1 MSLISLRAVRKTYH
15 LGVTEVHALKGI
27 DLDIEQGEFTAVWGP
42 SGSGKSSLLNLI
54 GMLDAPSSGQVLLDD
69 KPINDLSDDQRAEMR
84 NAKIGFVFQNFNL
97 VPVLSAQ
104 ENVALPL
111 QIRGM
116 AAAEAEQ
123 KAAAALAE
131 VGLAEH
137 AQRRPDLLSG
147 GQRQRVA
154 IARAL
159 VTQPEIVIA
168 DEPTA
173 NLDAENSRLVIELM
187 RDMNQRH
194 KVTFLFST
202 HDQRVIDRAHRVIT
216 LVDGRISDDTA
227 PVHVQK

>member
-1 MSLISLRAVRKTYH
+1 MSLISLRAVKKTYH

-69 KPINDLSDDQRAEMR
+69 KPVDRLSDDQRAELR

-202 HDQRVIDRAHRVIT
+202 HDPRLIDKVGRLIKLADGQ
-216 LVDGRISDDTA
+216 LVNGEQA
-227 PVHVQK
+227 

>member
-1 MSLISLRAVRKTYH
+1 MSLISLRAVSKTYH
-15 LGVTEVHALKGI
+15 LGMTEVHALKGV
-27 DLDIEQGEFTAVWGP
+27 DLNIEQGEFTAVWGP

-54 GMLDAPSSGQVLLDD
+54 GMLDTPSTGQVLLDD
-69 KPINDLSDDQRAEMR
+69 KPVDSLSDDQRAELR

-97 VPVLSAQ
+97 VPVLSAL

-111 QIRGM
+111 QIRGIP
-116 AAAEAEQ
+116 AAQANQ
-123 KAAAALAE
+123 QAADALAE
-131 VGLAEH
+131 VGLADH
-137 AQRRPDLLSG
+137 AKRRPDLLSG

-159 VTQPEIVIA
+159 VTKPEIVIA

-202 HDQRVIDRAHRVIT
+202 HDPRLIDKVGRLIKLADGQ
-216 LVDGRISDDTA
+216 LVNGEQA
-227 PVHVQK
+227 

>member
-1 MSLISLRAVRKTYH
+1 MSLISLRAVSKTYH
-15 LGVTEVHALKGI
+15 LGMTEVHALKGV
-27 DLDIEQGEFTAVWGP
+27 DLNIEQGEFTAVWGP

-54 GMLDAPSSGQVLLDD
+54 GMLDTASTGQVLLDD
-69 KPINDLSDDQRAEMR
+69 KPVDSLSDDQRAELR

-97 VPVLSAQ
+97 VPVLSAL

-111 QIRGM
+111 QIRGIP
-116 AAAEAEQ
+116 AAQANQ
-123 KAAAALAE
+123 QAADALAE
-131 VGLAEH
+131 VGLADH
-137 AQRRPDLLSG
+137 AKRRPDLLSG

-159 VTQPEIVIA
+159 VTKPEIVIA

-202 HDQRVIDRAHRVIT
+202 HDPRLIDKVGRLIKLADGQ
-216 LVDGRISDDTA
+216 LVNGEQA
-227 PVHVQK
+227 

>member
-15 LGVTEVHALKGI
+15 LGQTEVHALKGI
-27 DLDIEQGEFTAVWGP
+27 DLAIEQGEFTAVWGP

-69 KPINDLSDDQRAEMR
+69 KPINDLSDDQRADMR

-116 AAAEAEQ
+116 AAPQANQ
-123 KAAAALAE
+123 LAADALAE
-131 VGLAEH
+131 VGLADH
-137 AQRRPDLLSG
+137 ARRRPDLLSG

-159 VTQPEIVIA
+159 VTKPEIVIA

-173 NLDAENSRLVIELM
+173 NLDAENSQLLW
-187 RDMNQRH
+187 Q
-194 KVTFLFST
+194 
-202 HDQRVIDRAHRVIT
+202 
-216 LVDGRISDDTA
+216 
-227 PVHVQK
+227 

>member
-69 KPINDLSDDQRAEMR
+69 KPVDRLSDDQRAELR

-202 HDQRVIDRAHRVIT
+202 HDPRLIDKVGRLIKLADGQ
-216 LVDGRISDDTA
+216 LVNGEQA
-227 PVHVQK
+227 

>member
-1 MSLISLRAVRKTYH
+1 MKGSDFVNVVLDGNQLYATTKGEIFCLDTATGQPRWHNKLTGMGTGLIVIATP
-15 LGVTEVHALKGI
+15 T
-27 DLDIEQGEFTAVWGP
+27 
-42 SGSGKSSLLNLI
+42 GS
-54 GMLDAPSSGQVLLDD
+54 Q
-69 KPINDLSDDQRAEMR
+69 
-84 NAKIGFVFQNFNL
+84 
-97 VPVLSAQ
+97 VLSAQ

-202 HDQRVIDRAHRVIT
+202 HDPRLIDKVGRLIKLADGQ
-216 LVDGRISDDTA
+216 LVNGEQA
-227 PVHVQK
+227 

>member
-1 MSLISLRAVRKTYH
+1 MSLIRLRAVSKTYH
-15 LGVTEVHALKGI
+15 LGMTEVHALKGV
-27 DLDIEQGEFTAVWGP
+27 DLCIEQGEFSAVWGP

-54 GMLDAPSSGQVLLDD
+54 GMLDTPSTGQVLLDD
-69 KPINDLSDDQRAEMR
+69 KPVDSLSDDQRAELR

-97 VPVLSAQ
+97 VPVLSAL

-116 AAAEAEQ
+116 SAAEANQ
-123 KAAAALAE
+123 QAADALAE
-131 VGLAEH
+131 VGLADH
-137 AQRRPDLLSG
+137 AKRRPDLLSG

-159 VTQPEIVIA
+159 VTKPEIVIA

-194 KVTFLFST
+194 NVTFLFST
-202 HDQRVIDRAHRVIT
+202 HDPRLIDKVGRLIKLADGQ
-216 LVDGRISDDTA
+216 LVNGEQA
-227 PVHVQK
+227 